1 MRGHSPVGALAV
13 VMALVLLGFGLDRID
28 PTVADDEP
36 MLERASAATSGA
48 WYCAAASTG
57 GESATTLTAAV
68 FGAEDGTAPAEV
80 TIDPYSG
87 GRLLAGDRTPVFPS
101 SARTVVLPDGH
112 GTIGAAVRWWDQPA
126 AVTRSW
132 TVGGDTVRGLVEG
145 PCQQEPAER
154 WHLPGVSTAGGAE
167 ARLYLSNPFASDA
180 TVAVTLATPDGPLEP
195 RLLENLVVP
204 ARGTKTV
211 LLNEHAPE
219 QPSLGVEVRTRA
231 GRVILEGLQSYNAA
245 IGGVEG
251 VSLVPGV
258 ATLAQTWTVPWF
270 ADTDQHESWLWV
282 TNPDPDEPAAIA
294 LTLHTPAGGVVPEG
308 LEEVTVAPGSVTRI
322 DLRGLLPDEVA
333 NGAVTVRSDN
343 GVDILVAVATQA
355 LSDDEERTGVAVDA
369 GAGEPASRW
378 ILSGGATEGRDV
390 AVHLA
395 NPGAEEATVD
405 LMVWTGAGV
414 SRPPQLQGVSVPAG
428 GSRVVAVTDALANA
442 LEHTIFVEARGGAVV
457 AGRVATSREGRL
469 HLVAATGVP
478 STAFGGGGLV
488 PVVQFRPGMPQRVGT
503 RLGPQLE
510 DPLLDPEDE
519 PAAPQ
524 PTDPLPQD
532 DPLDP
537 PAPVDPASPSPAS
550 PEPTP
555 SPTPTF
561 QDPDAT
567 EGS

>member
-1 MRGHSPVGALAV
+1 MSSPSPIGALAV
-13 VMALVLLGFGLDRID
+13 VMALVVLGFGLDRID
-28 PTVADDEP
+28 HTAADDEP
-36 MLERASAATSGA
+36 MLERAGAATSGA
-48 WYCAAASTG
+48 WYCAAASTAG
-57 GESATTLTAAV
+57 GAVTTLTAAV
-68 FGAEDGTAPAEV
+68 PAAADGTAPAEV
-80 TIDPYSG
+80 AIDPYSD
-87 GRLLAGDRTPVFPS
+87 GRLLAGERTPVFPS
-101 SARTVVLPDGH
+101 SARTVELPQGH

-132 TVGGDTVRGLVEG
+132 TLTGDTVRGLVEG

-231 GRVILEGLQSYNAA
+231 GRVILEGMQSYNAA

-251 VSLVPGV
+251 VSLVAGV

-270 ADTDQHESWLWV
+270 ADTEEHESWLWV
-282 TNPDPDEPAAIA
+282 TNPDPDEPAAIT
-294 LTLHTPAGGVVPEG
+294 LTLHTPAGGLVPEG
-308 LEEVTVAPGSVTRI
+308 LEEVSVAPGSVTRI

-333 NGAVTVRSDN
+333 NGAVTVRSEN

-355 LSDDEERTGVAVDA
+355 LSDDEERTGVTVDA
-369 GAGEPASRW
+369 GAGEPASHW
-378 ILSGGATEGRDV
+378 ILSGGPTDGRDV

-395 NPGAEEATVD
+395 NPGAEAATVD
-405 LMVWTGAGV
+405 LTVWTGAGL
-414 SRPPQLQGVSVPAG
+414 SRPPQLQDISVPAG
-428 GSRVVAVTDALANA
+428 GTRVVAVTDAMPSAP
-442 LEHTIFVEARGGAVV
+442 EHTIFVEARGAKVV
-457 AGRVATSREGRL
+457 AGRVASSREGRL
-469 HLVAATGVP
+469 HLVAATGIP

-510 DPLLDPEDE
+510 DPLLGPEDE
-519 PAAPQ
+519 PVGPQ
-524 PTDPLPQD
+524 PTDPFPTD

-537 PAPVDPASPSPAS
+537 PTSVDPVPAS

-555 SPTPTF
+555 SPTPTSPS
-561 QDPDAT
+561 PDTT
-567 EGS
+567 EGP